1 MAAIIRQGLGRKT
14 IGYDMANARH
24 VEEGWAGEKEA

>member
-14 IGYDMANARH
+14 IGYDMANVRH
-24 VEEGWAGEKEA
+24 VEEVWAGEEEV

>member
-24 VEEGWAGEKEA
+24 VEEGWAGEED

>member
-24 VEEGWAGEKEA
+24 VEEGWAGEEEV